1 MLPAF
6 AKGRPKPATRT
17 AVRHRSGGPRPDVL
31 VPPLDLSGL
40 GRRRATRAVRF
51 MESLHVPKGK
61 GARSRLRLREWQK
74 EIVRKVLAP
83 GIRTA
88 VVAIPRGNGK
98 STLAAALGLWALVD
112 GPEGAEIPIVAGV
125 SERQAR
131 IAFNTARRMVEL
143 APELVARVQIF
154 QDRLYMPHHDASLFP
169 LPADA
174 DALLGAN
181 PTKTIVDELGV
192 IDAEV
197 FEAMRLVSGK
207 RAESTLLAIGTPPR
221 EPDSIM
227 RTLVEHGR
235 LGDDPTFSLIE
246 YAAPDGCEVD
256 DRQAWK
262 TANPALGDFLYEDG
276 MATEAKTVR
285 ESTFRQFRLGQWIAS
300 PEEAWM
306 APETWAACSTDLE
319 VVDDTAEVVLG
330 LDGSFSQDCT
340 ALVGCTV
347 TERPHVFV
355 VGCWENPSPGD
366 DTFRID
372 VQEVEAMI
380 RESCRRWHVLE
391 VTADP
396 YRWTRTL
403 QVLADERIPASE
415 FPQSPSR
422 MTPATTALYE
432 AIVNGTV
439 SHDGDQRLARHVTN
453 AVLKADSRGTRL
465 VKEHKYSRHRID
477 LAIAAV
483 MAHDRAR
490 HHAVQ
495 PRAQIFVLDR

>member
-1 MLPAF
+1 MT
-6 AKGRPKPATRT
+6 GRLA
-17 AVRHRSGGPRPDVL
+17 RHRSGGPRPDITAL
-31 VPPLDLSGL
+31 PLDLSGL
-40 GRRRATRAVRF
+40 GTTRAARAISF
-51 MESLHVPKGK
+51 IETLTVPSGK
-61 GARSRLRLREWQK
+61 GARRPLRLRRWQK
-74 EIVRKVLAP
+74 SIVRKVLAP

-88 VVAIPRGNGK
+88 VVSIPRGNGK
-98 STLAAALGLWALVD
+98 SSLAAALGLWALVD
-112 GPEGAEIPIVAGV
+112 GPEGAQVPVVAGV
-125 SERQAR
+125 SERQSR
-131 IAFNTARRMVEL
+131 ICFSIARRMVEL
-143 APELVARVQIF
+143 EPALSERVQIF

-181 PTKTIVDELGV
+181 PTFTLVDELGV

-197 FEAMRLVSGK
+197 FEAMRLASGK

-235 LGDDPTFSLIE
+235 LEDDPTFALVE
-246 YAAPDGCEVD
+246 YAAPIACDKS
-256 DRQAWK
+256 DRKAWK
-262 TANPALGDFLYEDG
+262 QANPALGDFLYEDVFE
-276 MATEAKTVR
+276 TEAKTVR
-285 ESTFRQFRLGQWIAS
+285 ESTFRQFRLGQWVGQ

-306 APETWAACSTDLE
+306 APETWAAVHETRVSHEADH
-319 VVDDTAEVVLG
+319 DVVLA

-340 ALVGCTV
+340 AVVGCTV
-347 TERPHVFV
+347 EENPHIFV
-355 VGCWENPSPGD
+355 VGCWENPRPGD

-372 VQEVEAMI
+372 VQEVEQTI
-380 RESCRRWHVLE
+380 RDACRQYNVLE

-403 QVLADERIPASE
+403 QVLADERIPVSE

-432 AIVNGTV
+432 AVVNDQVT
-439 SHDGDQRLARHVTN
+439 HDGDKRLARHVAN

-465 VKEHKYSRHRID
+465 AKEHRHSKRRID
-477 LAIAAV
+477 LAVASV

-490 HHAVQ
+490 YHAQQ
-495 PRAQIFVLDR
+495 PKAAIYVLS

>member
-1 MLPAF
+1 
-6 AKGRPKPATRT
+6 
-17 AVRHRSGGPRPDVL
+17 VRHRSGGPRPDITAL
-31 VPPLDLSGL
+31 PLDLSGL
-40 GRRRATRAVRF
+40 GKARATRAVRF
-51 MESLHVPKGK
+51 MERLLVPKGK
-61 GARSRLRLREWQK
+61 GARSQLRLRKWQK
-74 EIVRKVLAP
+74 TIVRTVLAP
-83 GIRTA
+83 GVRTA

-98 STLAAALGLWALVD
+98 STLAAALGLWALID
-112 GPEGAEIPIVAGV
+112 GPEGAEVPIVAGV

-131 IAFNTARRMVEL
+131 IAFNTARRMVQLDPEL
-143 APELVARVQIF
+143 AARVQIF
-154 QDRLYMPHHDASLFP
+154 QDRLYMPHDDASLFP

-181 PTKTIVDELGV
+181 PTFTLVDELGV

-197 FEAMRLVSGK
+197 FEAMRLASGK

-221 EPDSIM
+221 EPESIM

-235 LGDDPTFSLIE
+235 LEEDPTFALVE
-246 YAAPDGCEVD
+246 YAAPTTSPVT
-256 DRQAWK
+256 DRKAWK
-262 TANPALGDFLYEDG
+262 TANPALGDFLYEDVFE
-276 MATEAKTVR
+276 TEAKTVR
-285 ESTFRQFRLGQWIAS
+285 ESTFRQFRLGQWVGQ

-306 APETWAACSTDLE
+306 APETWAAVESQLSTGG
-319 VVDDTAEVVLG
+319 AEVVLA

-340 ALVGCTV
+340 AVVGCTI
-347 TERPHVFV
+347 TDRPHVFV
-355 VGCWENPSPGD
+355 VGCWENPRPGD

-372 VQEVEAMI
+372 VQEVEQTI
-380 RESCRRWHVLE
+380 RDACRRWNVLE

-403 QVLADERIPASE
+403 QVLQDERIPVSE

-432 AIVNGTV
+432 AVTNGAVT
-439 SHDGDQRLARHVTN
+439 HDGDQRLARHVAN

-465 VKEHKYSRHRID
+465 VKEHKDSRRRID
-477 LAIAAV
+477 LAVAAV

-490 HHAVQ
+490 ALASR
-495 PRAQIFVLDR
+495 PRAAIYVLD